1 MRDIKWKVY
10 MCVNILKLKLLIKTT
25 IWALYILKITY
36 YDDGTAIL
44 GVHAV
49 DKRRKEWLLT
59 ISIAF
64 LLLDRQ
70 DINLN
75 ETYKP

>member
-1 MRDIKWKVY
+1 MWQHFGAIVG
-10 MCVNILKLKLLIKTT
+10 
-25 IWALYILKITY
+25 AL
-36 YDDGTAIL
+36 
-44 GVHAV
+44 AV

-64 LLLDRQ
+64 LLLDCL

-75 ETYKP
+75 LTYKP